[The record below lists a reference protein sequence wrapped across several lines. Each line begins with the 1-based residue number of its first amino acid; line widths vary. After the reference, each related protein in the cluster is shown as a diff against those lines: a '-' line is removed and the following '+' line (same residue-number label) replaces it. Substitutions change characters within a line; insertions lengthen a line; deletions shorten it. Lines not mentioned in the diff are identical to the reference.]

1 MLTVSKISTTK
12 EINILLKTLTF
23 TTKTVIF
30 AVNNIHCFVDKTFKM
45 TFPNFQNLFYQ
56 PIHSAY
62 YYDSIFN
69 FSK

>member
-1 MLTVSKISTTK
+1 M
-12 EINILLKTLTF
+12 NILLKTLTF

-30 AVNNIHCFVDKTFKM
+30 AVNNDHCFVDKTFKT
-45 TFPNFQNLFYQ
+45 TFPNPNHFFFQ

-62 YYDSIFN
+62 YYYSFLF